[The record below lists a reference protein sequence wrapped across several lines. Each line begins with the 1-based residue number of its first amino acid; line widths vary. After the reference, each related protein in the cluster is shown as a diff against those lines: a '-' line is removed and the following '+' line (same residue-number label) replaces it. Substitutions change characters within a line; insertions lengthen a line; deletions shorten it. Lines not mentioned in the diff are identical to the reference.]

1 MKAEK
6 SIDVVDLYMKKPLD
20 VSFEYLYLV
29 FSFLPF
35 YIYYHFDLNICIYI
49 F

>member
-20 VSFEYLYLV
+20 VSFI
-29 FSFLPF
+29 SFLLF
-35 YIYYHFDLNICIYI
+35 DIYHQFDLNIY
-49 F
+49 